1 MKISK
6 TEDFRKGLQHMKK
19 HLLTFSGIVCA
30 GLAALV
36 LCAAGDASASGTVF
50 SSAEDAAKAVG
61 EQDVQIEVIRTR
73 ICPDAHRSGKDCY
86 VQEILGRVVCAG
98 KNAAAF
104 HAGDCVGLRG
114 TVTPCG
120 NCPDCKAG
128 RAAACGGCDNC
139 APLGVARPLTE
150 ERWVTVQKVLSGI
163 GRLKGA
169 YSLDELI
176 GILLGERPEGEHP
189 ATWGLCRGGSR
200 EELSGV
206 LHALQAVRCFTVR
219 SENAE
224 GRAPV
229 PWGALHPVLTPYGFR
244 IARREIAD
252 FTFVWPGEIPE
263 QQPRPG
269 RTRAARGTGRKTGG
283 RSRPCASRK
292 GAPKGGNR
300 G

>member
-1 MKISK
+1 MQHRKSFP
-6 TEDFRKGLQHMKK
+6 DGFRIEAQLIEQREARKEAFRRNIEITPSEITTTSLDEEFVK
-19 HLLTFSGIVCA
+19 
-30 GLAALV
+30 
-36 LCAAGDASASGTVF
+36 
-50 SSAEDAAKAVG
+50 KAVAFV
-61 EQDVQIEVIRTR
+61 E
-73 ICPDAHRSGKDCY
+73 
-86 VQEILGRVVCAG
+86 
-98 KNAAAF
+98 KNMANA
-104 HAGDCVGLRG
+104 D
-114 TVTPCG
+114 
-120 NCPDCKAG
+120 
-128 RAAACGGCDNC
+128 
-139 APLGVARPLTE
+139 
-150 ERWVTVQKVLSGI
+150 
-163 GRLKGA
+163 

-176 GILLGERPEGEHP
+176 GILLGEGPEGEHP

-252 FTFVWPGEIPE
+252 FTFVWPGENPE